1 MTDIKQELDLQI
13 NIDSR
18 MERFKYLINYA
29 KFDFKQHQ
37 YDGVEWCL
45 RNEICPNPLHNVR
58 GGIIADEMGLGKT
71 IMMIGLMFVNYLEH
85 TLIIVPPILVNQ
97 WENEIYRAS
106 GHRALVYHGK
116 NRKSITQDQFNKHPI
131 IITTYNT
138 LKQTNSLINTLAW
151 NRIIFDESH
160 HLRNNKTS
168 TYKKCNNLKTRSRW
182 FVTGTPIQNRA
193 RDLYNLLD
201 MLGVPSENYMKVDE
215 MPNILET
222 FMLRRTKKEVGII
235 LPAVNK
241 HQVSTHWKSEEEKN
255 LAEEIHSFIPNQ
267 TRVSSNKIGE
277 FAKLYNNTHSIVA
290 FQKARQICV
299 LPRMIKSDK
308 KAKQLFEQGYYSD
321 IDNYDSKI
329 ETLIKLID
337 TRKDNGRGKIIF
349 CQFREEIDT
358 IVSRLKQ
365 IGLKKVVKYD
375 GRNSGGD
382 NLKNIGKQAD
392 ALVIQIQSGNEGL
405 NLQKNFSEV
414 YFVSPHWNPSFE
426 DQAIARCHR
435 IGQKNEVDV
444 FKLEMKEFQEAE
456 KEEEKE
462 ITIDIYV
469 RQTQDRK
476 RALANKVLG
485 SKIKQEEEKID
496 IVDSEKLPELQISK
510 EDIEFEVEEEL
521 TINLSEKNEC
531 ELMAKEDVN
540 VNISV

>member
-1 MTDIKQELDLQI
+1 MTEIKEELDLQI
-13 NIDSR
+13 NIDNR
-18 MERFKYLINYA
+18 MERFKFLIEHAN
-29 KFDFKQHQ
+29 FDFKQHQ

-106 GHRALVYHGK
+106 GHRALVYHGSK
-116 NRKSITQDQFNKHPI
+116 RKSISQDEFNKRPI
-131 IITTYNT
+131 IITTYHSLN
-138 LKQTNSLINTLAW
+138 QSNSLINTLSW

-168 TYKKCNNLKTRSRW
+168 KYKQCNNLKARSRW

-222 FMLRRTKKEVGII
+222 FMLRRTKKEVGIV
-235 LPAVNK
+235 LPPVNK
-241 HQVSTHWKSEEEKN
+241 HQVSTHWKSDEEKN

-267 TRVSSNKIGE
+267 TRVPSDKSRE

-299 LPRMIKSDK
+299 LPRMIKNDK
-308 KAKQLFEQGYYSD
+308 KAKELFDKGYYSD

-337 TRKDNGRGKIIF
+337 ARKDNGRGKIIF

-358 IVSRLKQ
+358 IVSRLQQ

-382 NLKNIGKQAD
+382 NLKNIGDQAD

-405 NLQKNFSEV
+405 NLQKHFSEV

-496 IVDSEKLPELQISK
+496 IVDSEKLPKLSK
-510 EDIEFEVEEEL
+510 EDFEFEVEQEL
-521 TINLSEKNEC
+521 TINLSEKDEC
-531 ELMAKEDVN
+531 ELMAKEDVD
-540 VNISV
+540 VSI

>member
-1 MTDIKQELDLQI
+1 MTTEIKQELDLQI
-13 NIDSR
+13 NIDTK
-18 MERFKYLINYA
+18 MERFKFLIEHA
-29 KFDFKQHQ
+29 KFDSKQHQ

-97 WENEIYRAS
+97 WESEIYRAS
-106 GHRALVYHGK
+106 GHRALVYHGSKK
-116 NRKSITQDQFNKHPI
+116 NSITQEEFNKRPI

-138 LKQTNSLINTLAW
+138 LNKPNSLINTLSW

-168 TYKKCNNLKTRSRW
+168 KYKKCANIKARARW

-241 HQVSTHWKSEEEKN
+241 HQISTLWKSEDEKC

-267 TRVSSNKIGE
+267 TRVSSNKCRE

-308 KAKQLFEQGYYSD
+308 RAKQLFDQGFYSNVD
-321 IDNYDSKI
+321 TYDSKI
-329 ETLIKLID
+329 ETLIKLIE

-358 IVSRLKQ
+358 IVSRLQQ

-382 NLKNIGKQAD
+382 NLKNIGDQAD

-405 NLQKNFSEV
+405 NLQKHFSEV

-469 RQTQDRK
+469 RQTQNRK
-476 RALANKVLG
+476 REIANKILG
-485 SKIKQEEEKID
+485 SKMKAEEENIN
-496 IVDSEKLPELQISK
+496 IVNSNELPNKK
-510 EDIEFEVEEEL
+510 EEIEFEVEL
-521 TINLSEKNEC
+521 TNEDKEC
-531 ELMAKEDVN
+531 ILMEKEDIN
-540 VNISV
+540 STFTKG

>member
-13 NIDSR
+13 NIDNR
-18 MERFKYLINYA
+18 MERFKFLINYA

-85 TLIIVPPILVNQ
+85 TLIVVPPILVNQ
-97 WENEIYRAS
+97 WESEIYRAS
-106 GHRALVYHGK
+106 GHRALVYHGSK
-116 NRKSITQDQFNKHPI
+116 RNTITQDEFNKRPI
-131 IITTYNT
+131 IITTYNS
-138 LKQTNSLINTLAW
+138 LIQSKSLINTLSW

-168 TYKKCNNLKTRSRW
+168 KYKKCNNLKARSRW

-235 LPAVNK
+235 LPSVNK

-267 TRVSSNKIGE
+267 TRVSTNKSRE

-308 KAKQLFEQGYYSD
+308 KAKQLFEQGYYSN

-358 IVSRLKQ
+358 IVSRLQQ

-382 NLKNIGKQAD
+382 NLKNIGDQAD

-405 NLQKNFSEV
+405 NLQKHFSEV

-496 IVDSEKLPELQISK
+496 IVDSQKLPKLSK

-521 TINLSEKNEC
+521 TINLSEKDEC

>member
-1 MTDIKQELDLQI
+1 MTDIKKELDLQI
-13 NIDSR
+13 NIDTK
-18 MERFKYLINYA
+18 MERFKYLIDHA

-45 RNEICPNPLHNVR
+45 RNEICPEPLYNVR

-71 IMMIGLMFVNYLEH
+71 IMMIGLMFVNYVEH
-85 TLIIVPPILVNQ
+85 TLIIVPPILISQ
-97 WENEIYRAS
+97 WEQEIYRAS
-106 GHRALVYHGK
+106 GHRALVYHGS
-116 NRKSITQDQFNKHPI
+116 NRKSITQDEFNKRPI
-131 IITTYNT
+131 VITTYNSMM
-138 LKQTNSLINTLAW
+138 QTNSLINTIAW
-151 NRIIFDESH
+151 NRVIFDESH

-168 TYKKCNNLKTRSRW
+168 KYKKCNELRARSRW

-201 MLGVPSENYMKVDE
+201 ILGVPSENYMKIE
-215 MPNILET
+215 EIPTILEM
-222 FMLRRTKKEVGII
+222 FMIRRTKKEVGIV
-235 LPAVNK
+235 LPPMNM
-241 HQVSTHWKSEEEKN
+241 HQVSTHWKSDDEKS

-267 TRVSSNKIGE
+267 TRVSSNKSRE

-308 KAKQLFEQGYYSD
+308 KAKALFEQGHYSD
-321 IDNYDSKI
+321 VDNYDSKI
-329 ETLIKLID
+329 ETLIKLIE

-358 IVSRLKQ
+358 IVSRLQQ

-382 NLKNIGKQAD
+382 NLKNIGDEAD
-392 ALVIQIQSGNEGL
+392 ALVIQIQTGNEGL

-469 RQTQDRK
+469 RQTQNRK
-476 RALANKVLG
+476 RDIANKLLG
-485 SKIKQEEEKID
+485 SKIKVEEEEIN
-496 IVDSEKLPELQISK
+496 IINSNELPDKK
-510 EDIEFEVEEEL
+510 EEIEFEVELTNEE
-521 TINLSEKNEC
+521 KEC
-531 ELMAKEDVN
+531 ILMEQEDVN
-540 VNISV
+540 STFIKG